1 MEDLLSK
8 FICSQELWV
17 SMIEDFLPVAA
28 RRVKEHKKLGLRSL
42 KEFYGQR
49 RTPRIYL

>member
-8 FICSQELWV
+8 SVCYQELWV
-17 SMIEDFLPVAA
+17 SSTEDFLPVAA
-28 RRVKEHKKLGLRSL
+28 RRVKEHKMLGLRSL